1 MATAPSAAAAANVG
15 GVDVVSV
22 AQFSSCEGR
31 VYLEATP
38 LETLDGA
45 YDVYFRADVYDY
57 GSGAWV
63 SSDWYL
69 ADGITN
75 ITFTVSNPYRVAYVQ
90 YARAVG
96 DGWQISN
103 EQITVTDPLDNMWCA

>member
-1 MATAPSAAAAANVG
+1 MSKRTVIRSAIMSSTLAITGLGGLAAELATAPSAAAAANVG
-15 GVDVVSV
+15 GVDVVAV

-57 GSGAWV
+57 GSGAWGV
-63 SSDWYL
+63 
-69 ADGITN
+69 
-75 ITFTVSNPYRVAYVQ
+75 
-90 YARAVG
+90 
-96 DGWQISN
+96 
-103 EQITVTDPLDNMWCA
+103 E